1 MSSDGDVK
9 IYRNV
14 VVVVVVVIVFP
25 KKTKSKWI
33 SYPKIQKEEEVGEKK
48 TAI

>member
-25 KKTKSKWI
+25 KKTKSK
-33 SYPKIQKEEEVGEKK
+33 
-48 TAI
+48 